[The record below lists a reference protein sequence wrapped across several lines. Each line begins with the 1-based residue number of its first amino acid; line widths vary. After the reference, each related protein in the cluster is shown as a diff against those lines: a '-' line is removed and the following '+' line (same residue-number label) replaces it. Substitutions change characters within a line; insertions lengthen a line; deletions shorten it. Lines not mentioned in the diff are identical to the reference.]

1 MRKTLF
7 LKFLLAYILF
17 GFFGFLA
24 VAIISSH
31 TFINSSSGSCSA
43 FNKMFLCAKALLYF
57 IKESRYSLS
66 YCEMTTSIKRRRS
79 SLPPAISSESE
90 GETEPEATTSTAPLT
105 WRYAYMLDTPPENR
119 PYDSSI
125 TYDED
130 VLNTYVKLP
139 LVYEEEFEGI
149 IYKIEFYE
157 EIVPMHSYILS
168 RITITNTTDAEF
180 CYRGGTATPGIF
192 KKENDDTL
200 EMSKNSWM
208 NRFCD
213 IAWIEQIYPGES
225 FVHQSVHFVS
235 SEFFQYGNEYI
246 YKNSFREEHSK
257 NKYFIS
263 FPIEVLKH
271 E

>member
-1 MRKTLF
+1 MIIFSERKFKAIALIITIALVLSILGCKDIQDPASLTSDIQENDHESNTL
-7 LKFLLAYILF
+7 
-17 GFFGFLA
+17 
-24 VAIISSH
+24 
-31 TFINSSSGSCSA
+31 
-43 FNKMFLCAKALLYF
+43 
-57 IKESRYSLS
+57 
-66 YCEMTTSIKRRRS
+66 
-79 SLPPAISSESE
+79 SESE
-90 GETEPEATTSTAPLT
+90 GETEPEATTSAAPLT
-105 WRYAYMLDTPPENR
+105 WRYAYMLDIPHENR

-139 LVYEEEFEGI
+139 LVYEEEFDGI

-168 RITITNTTDAEF
+168 RITITNTADAEF

>member
-1 MRKTLF
+1 M
-7 LKFLLAYILF
+7 
-17 GFFGFLA
+17 
-24 VAIISSH
+24 IISTKRKEKAIVLILTIAFVFSILGCKDIQGD
-31 TFINSSSGSCSA
+31 TSVTSDIQEYDYESNTLSG
-43 FNKMFLCAKALLYF
+43 
-57 IKESRYSLS
+57 
-66 YCEMTTSIKRRRS
+66 
-79 SLPPAISSESE
+79 SE

-139 LVYEEEFEGI
+139 LVYEEEFDGI

>member
-1 MRKTLF
+1 MIIFSERKLKAIALIITIALILSILGCNDIQDPASLTSDIQENDHESNTL
-7 LKFLLAYILF
+7 
-17 GFFGFLA
+17 
-24 VAIISSH
+24 
-31 TFINSSSGSCSA
+31 SG
-43 FNKMFLCAKALLYF
+43 
-57 IKESRYSLS
+57 
-66 YCEMTTSIKRRRS
+66 
-79 SLPPAISSESE
+79 SE
-90 GETEPEATTSTAPLT
+90 GETEPEATTSAAPLI

-139 LVYEEEFEGI
+139 LVYEEEFDGI
-149 IYKIEFYE
+149 KFKVEFYE
-157 EIVPMHSYILS
+157 ETVPMHSYIIS

-180 CYRGGTATPGIF
+180 CYSGGTATPGIF

-213 IAWIEQIYPGES
+213 ISWIEQIYPGES

-246 YKNSFREEHSK
+246 YKNSFSDDYSK
-257 NKYFIS
+257 IKYFIS